1 MRPGFRLAVLAVL
14 VSVIAGACTP
24 EELVDFSDVMGMPD
38 STPEGQAA
46 AQAGETL
53 AADKEAQ
60 DLAEEGLQER
70 SPEKLAEATQLRP
83 YDYRY
88 SLYSTVLAI
97 ADGDRTAER
106 DAAKRA
112 TDILKVYQRLTVRQ
126 LEIPSQG
133 IEALQLAKDS
143 WSAFFVEYLKALDWG
158 LTIEEGRQPADPDR
172 VERLASAYC
181 RALDTYLEIGTVPY
195 GLIIRADCKA

>member
-38 STPEGQAA
+38 RTPEGQAA

-53 AADKEAQ
+53 AVDRQAQ
-60 DLAEEGLQER
+60 DLAEAGLQER

-88 SLYSTVLAI
+88 SLYSVVLAI

-106 DAAKRA
+106 DASKRA
-112 TDILKVYQRLTVRQ
+112 TSIVKVGQRMTVRQ
-126 LEIPSQG
+126 LELPSQG
-133 IEALQLAKDS
+133 LEAMQLAKDS
-143 WSAFFVEYLKALDWG
+143 WNAFLVEYLKALDWG
-158 LTIEEGRQPADPDR
+158 LTIEESRQPADPDR

-181 RALDTYLEIGTVPY
+181 RALDTYLEIGSVPY
-195 GLIIRADCKA
+195 GLVIPADCKA